1 MNCREAKAEIALLVG
16 NDLKDAGARESLR
29 RHVSACPECR
39 GHYQRLKQTFRVLEQ
54 ADKTETFEVRES
66 LWPALSTRLRH
77 RQQEQKPSR
86 RQWWPLASFLAAC
99 LVVVAIVNTPAPQ
112 HPHAPAVDRGMMSEL
127 FPVSSDVSPEPL
139 PDRPETT
146 ADDSDASVEKQH
158 KPKPD
163 QTHPGR

>member
-16 NDLKDAGARESLR
+16 NDLEDAGARESLR

-39 GHYQRLKQTFRVLEQ
+39 GHYQRLKQTFKFLEQ

-66 LWPALSTRLRH
+66 MWPALSTRLRH

-99 LVVVAIVNTPAPQ
+99 IVVVAIINTPAPE
-112 HPHAPAVDRGMMSEL
+112 HSHAPVVDRGMMSEL
-127 FPVSSDVSPEPL
+127 FPVSGDVSQGPL
-139 PDRPETT
+139 PHRDEPTT
-146 ADDSDASVEKQH
+146 DDSDTPAGKQNKS
-158 KPKPD
+158 KPN
-163 QTHPGR
+163 QSHPGR